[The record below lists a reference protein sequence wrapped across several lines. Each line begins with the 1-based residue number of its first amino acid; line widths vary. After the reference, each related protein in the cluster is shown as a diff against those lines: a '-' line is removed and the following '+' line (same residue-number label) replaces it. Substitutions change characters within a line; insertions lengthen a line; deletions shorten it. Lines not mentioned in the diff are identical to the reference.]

1 MVQLPN
7 RLISMLTDYGFKV
20 TFGNQRD
27 TTFIRNA
34 LPLLMKSSMK
44 VKNVKHLPTEIVGMT
59 DTTRKGFYDTFL
71 RVNNEMYFIVEM
83 QLGHHTYLIERLMF
97 YLSFLYVS
105 RIKKGKDSFKDVKKV
120 HCICIT
126 RDTLFPKVPE
136 YYHKSNFRT
145 ETGML
150 ISDKMEFIFV
160 ELEKFTKLASELN
173 NELEELLFTMKNAH
187 TLDLENRANF
197 PAFLKK
203 SWYAKTMKELNLSKM
218 SSENRLVY
226 ELAWARIAATAMQD
240 EIDTKRWKEEVKE
253 EVKGEVTS
261 KVTEEVTSKVTE
273 EVTSKVTEEVTSKV
287 KRNTIEKLLKMGVAV
302 ETIAV
307 ANDVTTEFVLD
318 IKTNM

>member
-105 RIKKGKDSFKDVKKV
+105 RIKKGKDAFKDIKKV

-126 RDTLFPKVPE
+126 RDTLFPKVQE

-187 TLDLENRANF
+187 TIDLENRADV
-197 PAFLKK
+197 PAFWKK
-203 SWYAKTMKELNLSKM
+203 SWYTKTMKELNLSKM
-218 SSENRLVY
+218 SSENRLIY
-226 ELAWARIAATAMQD
+226 ELAWARIAATAQ
-240 EIDTKRWKEEVKE
+240 KEEEDLKKRDTERDAERDAERKATAIEKALKLGKLTVE
-253 EVKGEVTS
+253 EIAEVTDAS
-261 KVTEEVTSKVTE
+261 
-273 EVTSKVTEEVTSKV
+273 
-287 KRNTIEKLLKMGVAV
+287 L
-302 ETIAV
+302 
-307 ANDVTTEFVLD
+307 DFVLD
-318 IKTNM
+318 IESKMTKIK

>member
-1 MVQLPN
+1 MVQFPN

-59 DTTRKGFYDTFL
+59 DTARKGFYDTFL
-71 RVNNEMYFIVEM
+71 RVNDEMYFIVEM
-83 QLGHHTYLIERLMF
+83 QLGNHTYLMERLMF

-105 RIKKGKDSFKDVKKV
+105 RIKKGKDAFNDVKKV

-126 RDTLFPKVPE
+126 RDTLFPEVPE

-187 TLDLENRANF
+187 TIDLENRANF

-218 SSENRLVY
+218 SSENRLIY

-240 EIDTKRWKEEVKE
+240 EIDTKKWKEEVKAEVKAEVKEEVKE
-253 EVKGEVTS
+253 EVKTEVAS
-261 KVTEEVTSKVTE
+261 KMIENFLRMDRYGVEE
-273 EVTSKVTEEVTSKV
+273 
-287 KRNTIEKLLKMGVAV
+287 
-302 ETIAV
+302 IAIAAQV
-307 ANDVTTEFVLD
+307 SVDFVLD
-318 IKTNM
+318 VKSKML